1 MQPARTE
8 DPSISGAQEAAAP
21 RPLTRR
27 VSLSRRDVLLIVVP
41 VALIAL
47 VYVIYALRVGNF
59 QNDEEEYLTVARY
72 VAAHFPSALWLSS
85 LFARGTQRLDPII
98 LALPFAL
105 ARGPGAFQVAHV
117 VQCLLFV
124 STAVPCFL
132 LARRVGLPRTASIFA
147 AVLCIAVPWAVV
159 ATSYLAEC
167 LAYPVYAWVLYATW
181 NTITRPS
188 LRNDAL
194 TVLALAVAVFA
205 RTAML
210 ALLAIL
216 PLAIIWQE
224 WTWGLRGTALRRRPR
239 ALLVRVWSTHRLL
252 SALIAL
258 GVLALLL
265 DSLGLLPGR
274 GLAALTGDYTLPRF
288 EPLFSLLD
296 RYREYVSR
304 MATGTGLI
312 ALALAL
318 PWLAATL
325 AKPRDGARHALAVVC
340 TLGLAAIL
348 LSLLQAPGDERY
360 VLYSAVPISLACAAS
375 LSQLARA
382 GRLGAKAAVGVL
394 AGTAAVIVATA
405 SAVWPAPANPY
416 DYFSYP
422 SAIFYKQVLL
432 GRASEVS
439 LPLIHPSA
447 GALLAFALVVVMAAW
462 ALITWRVRG
471 AARPAAVLL
480 GVAVLA
486 LCGVQT
492 AYALRKFTTG
502 AGGGPTA
509 AARSWVDAYVPS
521 SARVGALAVGLGE
534 TPDYVPIWRS
544 TEFWN
549 TSVEQDVSFGPPG
562 SLPFPPGSEP
572 VHLKIQ
578 PGSGL
583 LSAVGG
589 PLTTSPITPPDWLL
603 IPAQATN
610 RIVLAGQVVAHA
622 SYVPLELEHLSK
634 PARALWEITYT
645 SAEGFLTSAQ
655 TAYATVFSGALA
667 GLRHPCAT
675 FSLLAPPA
683 FAGSWPYTVSSGA
696 RESRRGVLRA
706 AQTAVVTI
714 PLLPSATP
722 QGPSAKLAVTV
733 DGQATLFGG
742 LVVSAKLA
750 FFKVGS
756 CSRS

>member
-8 DPSISGAQEAAAP
+8 DPSISDAPEAAP
-21 RPLTRR
+21 RRPLTRL
-27 VSLSRRDVLLIVVP
+27 LSPTRRDVLLIVVP

-47 VYVIYALRVGNF
+47 IYVIYALRVGNF

-72 VAAHFPSALWLSS
+72 VAAHFPSAIWLSS

-105 ARGPGAFQVAHV
+105 ARGPGAFQLAHV
-117 VQCLLFV
+117 IQCLLFV

-132 LARRVGLPRTASIFA
+132 LARRAGLPRAASIFA
-147 AVLCIAVPWAVV
+147 AVLCIVVPWAVV

-181 NTITRPS
+181 NTITKPS
-188 LRNDAL
+188 LGNDVL
-194 TVLALAVAVFA
+194 TVLALVVAVFS

-210 ALLAIL
+210 ALLPIL

-252 SALIAL
+252 SALVAL
-258 GVLALLL
+258 GVLVLLL
-265 DSLGLLPGR
+265 DGLGLLPGR
-274 GLAALTGDYTLPRF
+274 GLATLTGDYTLPVL
-288 EPLFSLLD
+288 EPLLSLLD

-318 PWLAATL
+318 PWLTATL
-325 AKPRDGARHALAVVC
+325 VKPRDGACHALAVVC
-340 TLGLAAIL
+340 TLGLATIL
-348 LSLLQAPGDERY
+348 FSLLQAPGDERY

-382 GRLGAKAAVGVL
+382 GRLRAGVALGVL
-394 AGTAAVIVATA
+394 AGTAAVIAVTA

-422 SAIFYKQVLL
+422 SAIFYERVVL

-439 LPLIHPSA
+439 VPLIHLSA
-447 GALLAFALVVVMAAW
+447 GALLALALVIVMAAW
-462 ALITWRVRG
+462 ALITWRVRD

-502 AGGGPTA
+502 AGGGPSA
-509 AARSWVDAYVPS
+509 AERSWVDAHVPS

-589 PLTTSPITPPDWLL
+589 PLTTTPITPPEWLL

-610 RIVLAGQVVAHA
+610 RIALAGQVVAHA
-622 SYVPLELEHLSK
+622 TYVPLELERLSK
-634 PARALWEITYT
+634 PARALWEITFT
-645 SAEGFLTSAQ
+645 SPEGFLTSRQ

-667 GLRHPCAT
+667 GLRRPCAT

-683 FAGSWPYTVSSGA
+683 FAGSWPYTVSSAGVP
-696 RESRRGVLRA
+696 RRGSLRA

-714 PLLPSATP
+714 PLHPGSAP
-722 QGPSAKLAVTV
+722 HAASAKVAVTV
-733 DGQATLFGG
+733 DGQTTLFGG
-742 LVVSAKLA
+742 LVASAKLA
-750 FFKVGS
+750 FFKVAS

>member
-8 DPSISGAQEAAAP
+8 DPSISGTPEAAP
-21 RPLTRR
+21 RRPLTQR
-27 VSLSRRDVLLIVVP
+27 LSPTRRDVLLIVVP

-47 VYVIYALRVGNF
+47 IYVIYALRVGNF

-72 VAAHFPSALWLSS
+72 VAAHFPGAIWLSS

-105 ARGPGAFQVAHV
+105 MRGPGAFQLAHV
-117 VQCLLFV
+117 IQCLLFV

-132 LARRVGLPRTASIFA
+132 LARRAGLARTASIFA
-147 AVLCIAVPWAVV
+147 AVLCIVVPWAVV

-188 LRNDAL
+188 LRNDVL
-194 TVLALAVAVFA
+194 TLLALVVAVFS

-210 ALLAIL
+210 ALLPIL
-216 PLAIIWQE
+216 PLAIVWHE
-224 WTWGLRGTALRRRPR
+224 WTWGLRDTAWRRRPR
-239 ALLVRVWSTHRLL
+239 ALLRRVWSTHRLL
-252 SALIAL
+252 SALVAL
-258 GVLALLL
+258 GVFALLL

-274 GLAALTGDYTLPRF
+274 GLATLTGDYTVPKL
-288 EPLFSLLD
+288 EPLFTLLD
-296 RYREYVSR
+296 RYREYMSR

-318 PWLAATL
+318 PWLVTTL
-325 AKPRDGARHALAVVC
+325 ARPRDGARHALAVVC
-340 TLGLAAIL
+340 ALGLVAIL
-348 LSLLQAPGDERY
+348 FSLLQAPADERY
-360 VLYSAVPISLACAAS
+360 LLYSAVPISLACAAS
-375 LSQLARA
+375 LSQLARG
-382 GRLGAKAAVGVL
+382 GRLRAGAALGVL
-394 AGTAAVIVATA
+394 AGTAAVIAVTA

-422 SAIFYKQVLL
+422 SAIFYERVLL

-439 LPLIHPSA
+439 LPLIHLSA
-447 GALLAFALVVVMAAW
+447 GALLALALVIVMAAW
-462 ALITWRVRG
+462 ALITWRVRD
-471 AARPAAVLL
+471 AARPAALLL

-502 AGGGPTA
+502 AGGGPPA
-509 AARSWVDAYVPS
+509 AERSWVDEHVSS

-534 TPDYVPIWRS
+534 TPAYVPIWRS

-589 PLTTSPITPPDWLL
+589 PLTMTPIAPPDWLL

-610 RIVLAGQVVAHA
+610 RIVIAGRIVAHA
-622 SYVPLELEHLSK
+622 SYVPLELERVSK

-645 SAEGFLTSAQ
+645 SPEGFLTSGQ
-655 TAYATVFSGALA
+655 TAYATVFSGALV

-683 FAGSWPYTVSSGA
+683 FAGSWPYTVSSAGLQ
-696 RESRRGVLRA
+696 RHGLLRA
-706 AQTAVVTI
+706 AQTAVVTVPLI
-714 PLLPSATP
+714 PDAAPHA
-722 QGPSAKLAVTV
+722 PSAKLAVTV
-733 DGQATLFGG
+733 DGQTTLFGG
-742 LVVSAKLA
+742 LVASAKLA
-750 FFKVGS
+750 FFKVAP
-756 CSRS
+756 CSRA